1 MKPRD
6 ISRQFTSER
15 SKIENKLIKFVPKIN
30 NELLTMKIMIRLKK
44 KLLMLSIMTFGLF
57 SCNKD
62 DATPEP
68 SSPSIEGKWQYTKI
82 GTITNN
88 QEILNDYQHTSGCT
102 KDYIEI
108 LSSNVIKSHEFDNP
122 NCQETIN
129 IGTWNKTN
137 NSLILTFPN
146 QPSINGEIMEL
157 SNTTLKTKFF
167 NPGITDVEVLTRIN

>member
-1 MKPRD
+1 
-6 ISRQFTSER
+6 
-15 SKIENKLIKFVPKIN
+15 
-30 NELLTMKIMIRLKK
+30 MIRLKK
-44 KLLMLSIMTFGLF
+44 LLLMLSIMTFGLF
-57 SCNKD
+57 SCNND
-62 DATPEP
+62 DSTPV
-68 SSPSIEGKWQYTKI
+68 SSIVGKWQYTKI

-108 LSSNVIKSHEFDNP
+108 LSNNVIKSHEFDNP

-129 IGTWNKTN
+129 TGTWNKTN
-137 NSLILTFPN
+137 NTLILIFPN